1 MSRKSLVLI
10 ALGLFALALY
20 VAGFKTGTLFIFI
33 LAVMVELVFWYKIM
47 LANKQNKNNDNE

>member
-33 LAVMVELVFWYKIM
+33 MAVMVELIFWYKIM
-47 LANKQNKNNDNE
+47 YSKKKTESKDK